1 MKVTPP
7 KESINADLPTG
18 DMTIPPPAD
27 KVTMTYTKSEAC
39 GILNGCSKSS
49 TPRRA
54 KIMAKMIHLRW
65 APTTVRTF
73 QKLMKKYEAGELVID
88 SPWSHTAG
96 RPRAVTKSDI
106 ESLVTEFERGA
117 AYDSSAVKKRLLSK
131 RADLVCSSGGIP
143 VVEDSLAT
151 TTVIKY
157 ICAVANHCGVSIV
170 NKVTNKLRT

>member
-1 MKVTPP
+1 M
-7 KESINADLPTG
+7 
-18 DMTIPPPAD
+18 
-27 KVTMTYTKSEAC
+27 
-39 GILNGCSKSS
+39 
-49 TPRRA
+49 
-54 KIMAKMIHLRW
+54 
-65 APTTVRTF
+65 
-73 QKLMKKYEAGELVID
+73 ID

-131 RADLVCSSGGIP
+131 RANLVHSSGGIP

-151 TTVIKY
+151 TTVSKY

-170 NKVTNKLRT
+170 NKATNKLRTQINLGKSKRRLGCYIGLLGSVMFVYVAEEDRNIQTKELVHS